1 MKTLMSVAVLA
12 GAAIAL
18 AGCRVDV
25 NTETHHED
33 RSYAAPDAKSIK
45 VSGAGGKVEIVGS
58 DSPGIKV
65 EERLTWTS
73 EHRKPEPKHVI
84 QNGTLSLSA
93 TCKGHVIGF
102 SNCGVSYKIQ
112 VPRDTGLDLHNDDGA
127 VTVSDVQGAIRVTTD
142 TGSIEAN
149 ALRATS
155 LYAKTGDGTVR
166 ASGEVGSAEFHTDT
180 GSVAATA
187 LRTDKLIAGS
197 GDGTLSFGLT
207 QPPNSVKLTADTGDV
222 KLKLPFADVKY
233 ALDASTDTGNV
244 DKNGI
249 PVDSA
254 SPHKITIKTGDG
266 NITITP
272 A

>member
-1 MKTLMSVAVLA
+1 MKTLMGVAVLA
-12 GAAIAL
+12 GTAIAL
-18 AGCRVDV
+18 AGCKVDV

-33 RSYAAPDAKSIK
+33 RAYTVQDAKSIK
-45 VSGAGGKVEIVGS
+45 VAAGSGKVEIVGS
-58 DSPGIKV
+58 DSAGIKV

-73 EHRKPEPKHVI
+73 EHRKPEPKHVTES
-84 QNGTLSLSA
+84 GALSLSA
-93 TCKGHVIGF
+93 ACKGHVIGF

-112 VPRDTGLDLHNDDGA
+112 VPRATGLDLHNGDGT
-127 VTVSDVQGAIRVTTD
+127 VTIAGVQGAIHVTTD

-149 ALRATS
+149 GLRATS
-155 LYAKTGDGTVR
+155 LYAKTGDGTIRV
-166 ASGEVGSAEFHTDT
+166 SGEVGSAEFHSDT

-187 LRTDKLIAGS
+187 LRTRKLTAGT

-207 QPPNSVKLTADTGDV
+207 EPPDSVKLRADTGDV

-233 ALDASTDTGNV
+233 ALDTETDTGGI
-244 DKNGI
+244 DKNGV

-254 SPHKITIKTGDG
+254 SPHKITISTGDG